1 MDMLNFPN
9 KLRKRD
15 LLKEEMD
22 FLIKRIKMKRRI
34 LDTLILKAPNL
45 EKEKVQGGK
54 KENAI
59 EKLVLEI
66 CDMEMDLDIIKKEYE
81 LIDENLK
88 NMQTI
93 IEEYNE
99 EEAKIFELKIKGFKR
114 KSIAMEVGWSEA
126 TVQRKLDKL
135 GLVNKRNKNKM
146 IQK

>member
-45 EKEKVQGGK
+45 EKEKVKGGK

-99 EEAKIFELKIKGFKR
+99 EEAKIFELKVKGFKR
-114 KSIAMEVGWSEA
+114 ESIAMEVGWSEA

-135 GLVNKRNKNKM
+135 GLVNKRK
-146 IQK
+146 